1 MKNIFLSLLMF
12 LISISTF
19 AQKIGGMTVKKKQ
32 DNSIYNSLKLNK
44 TAIKKKPIK
53 KNYISIEY
61 QEPYDT
67 AHTVWYESF
76 KEEKYLETMASVL
89 NSTFKINT
97 PLKLSLKECGTPNAF
112 YNSEKKELILCYE
125 FLEFL
130 RKMYENKYA
139 TPEEWGTKVGYVLS
153 FIYFHE
159 VGHTLID
166 LYDLPITGK
175 EEDAADY
182 FSFYLLGSNQVP
194 EGELACVEGASFFAD
209 LSVYRDSI
217 NTILVKEG
225 KPANALPFWD
235 EHSFDMQRF
244 YNIFSLM
251 YGSNPKKNAYL
262 LDLKLL
268 GERRPEIAI
277 SEYKKIK
284 NGWNKILKD
293 YIKWHK

>member
-1 MKNIFLSLLMF
+1 
-12 LISISTF
+12 
-19 AQKIGGMTVKKKQ
+19 
-32 DNSIYNSLKLNK
+32 
-44 TAIKKKPIK
+44 
-53 KNYISIEY
+53 
-61 QEPYDT
+61 
-67 AHTVWYESF
+67 
-76 KEEKYLETMASVL
+76 MASVL

-112 YNSEKKELILCYE
+112 YNADTKELILCYE

-139 TPEEWGTKVGYVLS
+139 TPEEWGTKIGNVLS

-166 LYDLPITGK
+166 LYNLPITGK

-194 EGELACVEGASFFAD
+194 EGELACVEGANFFAD

-225 KPANALPFWD
+225 KPVNALPFWD

-251 YGSNPKKNAYL
+251 YGSDPVKNAYL
-262 LDLKLL
+262 LDLNLL
-268 GERRPEIAI
+268 GERRPAIAI